1 MKSNLIRYLE
11 VSTLALSSV
20 PLAVASLSLSSRWLM
35 YWSCSSHNCTP
46 TMCHYCNVM
55 YRKILVA
62 LKELEWDLDNIF
74 KNISYFKYFWKKR
87 KLLILVEH
95 FLIIDPVILLL
106 IRIVISEIQINN
118 IVPYSYRA
126 IRIMILLS

>member
-1 MKSNLIRYLE
+1 MKSKLIRYLE

-20 PLAVASLSLSSRWLM
+20 PLAVASLSLSSSWLM

-46 TMCHYCNVM
+46 TMCHYCNVIN
-55 YRKILVA
+55 RKILVA

-126 IRIMILLS
+126 IRIIILLS

>member
-20 PLAVASLSLSSRWLM
+20 PLAVASLSLSSSWLM

-46 TMCHYCNVM
+46 TMCHYCNVIN
-55 YRKILVA
+55 RKILVA

-126 IRIMILLS
+126 IRIIILLS